1 MATIIF
7 LVAFVSVFSA
17 VRCAE
22 YKCFGKAEY
31 SLSFYGMWS
40 NETHPNAFP
49 PGGHFSPLVGCSH
62 NKDYYLWAPGMMAS
76 DGVKYV
82 AEMGKIFS
90 LLPLQRI
97 FEVFSDLLESKEK
110 CRNCKDLKIR
120 RTRFSFRKT
129 AFLKGAKCPTIQ
141 MKATE
146 QYIPVLLFIILY
158 TIVLTLESEDEI
170 LNCDHSNV

>member
-1 MATIIF
+1 
-7 LVAFVSVFSA
+7 
-17 VRCAE
+17 
-22 YKCFGKAEY
+22 
-31 SLSFYGMWS
+31 
-40 NETHPNAFP
+40 
-49 PGGHFSPLVGCSH
+49 
-62 NKDYYLWAPGMMAS
+62 MAS

-82 AEMGKIFS
+82 AEMGEIFFS
-90 LLPLQRI
+90 LPLQRI

-110 CRNCKDLKIR
+110 CKDLKIR

-158 TIVLTLESEDEI
+158 TIVLTLESEDAI
-170 LNCDHSNV
+170 LNRDHSNVW